1 MYQLRVCLA
10 LLLTALLVIG
20 GAGCGDDITVRTTP
34 ARTDVTA
41 VELQTMMADGKPLV
55 LLDVRSTGEYAAGHI
70 EGSINVQLSA
80 LKTWGDTQAPRTRI
94 ACICWSG
101 VRSRAAA
108 DQLVAMGFT
117 DVYNLQGGLSVW
129 PGGLVT

>member
-1 MYQLRVCLA
+1 MHQLRVCLA

-20 GAGCGDDITVRTTP
+20 AAGCGDDITVRATP
-34 ARTDVTA
+34 ARNDVTS

-55 LLDVRSTGEYAAGHI
+55 LLDVRSAGEYAAGHI
-70 EGSINVQLSA
+70 DGSINVQLSA
-80 LKTWGDTQAPRTRI
+80 LKTWADTQAPRTRI

-101 VRSRAAA
+101 ARSRAAA
-108 DQLVAMGFT
+108 DQLIAMGFT
-117 DVYNLQGGLSVW
+117 DVYNLDGGLSVW